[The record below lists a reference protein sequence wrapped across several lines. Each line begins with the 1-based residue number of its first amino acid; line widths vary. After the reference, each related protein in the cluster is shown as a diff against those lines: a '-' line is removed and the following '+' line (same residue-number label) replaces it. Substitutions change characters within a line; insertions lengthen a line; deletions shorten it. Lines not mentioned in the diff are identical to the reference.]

1 MIKNQTETF
10 LLPLDGET
18 LADAIL
24 CSNPD
29 AAEIDYSTEGNPF
42 IVFDKGLKLEV
53 VAEIMGGCVAMITS
67 EPECKQVAAENL
79 KVQIKT
85 YGAMEAV
92 REKGKWRVRDES
104 KRLSWQS
111 HVHKANVQSMKASA
125 KTMPTKRAA

>member
-1 MIKNQTETF
+1 MIENQTETY

-24 CSNPD
+24 CSNPN
-29 AAEIDYSTEGNPF
+29 AAEIEYTSNGNPF
-42 IVFDKGLKLEV
+42 IVFDEGLKLEV
-53 VAEIMGGCVAMITS
+53 VATIMGGCVATIS
-67 EPECKQVAAENL
+67 YPPECKHAVAENL

-85 YGAMEAV
+85 YGAIEAV

-111 HVHKANVQSMKASA
+111 HVHKANVQSMKAA
-125 KTMPTKRAA
+125 AMTMPTRMAA

>member
-1 MIKNQTETF
+1 MVENQKETY

-24 CSNPD
+24 CSNPN
-29 AAEIDYSTEGNPF
+29 AAEIEYTSNGSPF
-42 IVFDKGLKLEV
+42 IVFDEGLKLEV
-53 VAEIMGGCVAMITS
+53 VAEIMGGCVATIS
-67 EPECKQVAAENL
+67 YLPECKQTVAENL

-85 YGAMEAV
+85 YGAIEAV

-111 HVHKANVQSMKASA
+111 HVHKANVQSMKAA
-125 KTMPTKRAA
+125 AMTMPTKRAA